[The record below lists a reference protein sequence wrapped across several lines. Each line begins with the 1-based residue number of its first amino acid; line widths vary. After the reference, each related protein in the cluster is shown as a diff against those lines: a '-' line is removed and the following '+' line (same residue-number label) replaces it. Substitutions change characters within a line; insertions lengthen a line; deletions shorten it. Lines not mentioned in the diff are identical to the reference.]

1 MTGTPAAPVTSAMA
15 REAATCGEAAARL
28 LASRPAIHALAGRLD
43 TGRAR
48 VAVICGRG
56 SSGHAGVHLRYLIET
71 RLGLPVSMT
80 APSVITALQR
90 PLKLDGALFI
100 VISQSG
106 ASPDLIAA
114 TRMARAEGAQTVA
127 MVNAEGSPLADAAD
141 HVLPLLAGAERA
153 VAATKSVTS
162 SMMAGALLVAGLS
175 GDAGLMA
182 ALERLPARLDL
193 AHACDWTALAPA
205 LAKAPSACITGRAF
219 GLAPAREIALKL
231 TEMLRIPALGYSA
244 AELLHG
250 PRAAL
255 SSQTPVLAIR
265 LYDRTGMDVDNL
277 VTRLRGEGVPVFV
290 CGGRSG
296 DLPWI
301 GDDDPVTD
309 AIAMLAPAY
318 RLIEAAARA
327 RGFDPDHPP
336 HLSKVTRTL

>member
-1 MTGTPAAPVTSAMA
+1 MTGRAPSASAMI
-15 REAATCGEAAARL
+15 REAGSCGAAAARL
-28 LASRPAIHALAGRLD
+28 LNARGAISALARTIDLA
-43 TGRAR
+43 RAP

-80 APSVITALQR
+80 APSVVTALNR
-90 PLKLDGALFI
+90 PLKLEGALFI

-106 ASPDLIAA
+106 ASPDLIAT
-114 TRMARAEGAQTVA
+114 TRMARAAGAQTLA
-127 MVNAEGSPLADAAD
+127 LINAEGSALADSAE
-141 HVLPLLAGAERA
+141 HVLELLAGPEVA

-162 SMMAGALLVAGLS
+162 SMVAGTLLVATLAA
-175 GDAGLMA
+175 DTRLLA
-182 ALERLPARLDL
+182 ALERLPARLDS
-193 AHACDWTALAPA
+193 AYGCDWSKLVPVLAG
-205 LAKAPSACITGRAF
+205 APSACITGRGY
-219 GLAPAREIALKL
+219 GLGPAREIALKL
-231 TEMLRIPALGYSA
+231 AEMLRIPALGYSA

-255 SSQTPVLAIR
+255 STETPVLGLR
-265 LYDRTGMDVDNL
+265 LCDQTGPDVDRL
-277 VTRLRGEGVPVFV
+277 ATKLRGEGIAITT
-290 CGGRSG
+290 CGGPAG

-309 AIAMLAPAY
+309 AIAMLVPAY

-327 RGFDPDHPP
+327 KGYDPDHPP